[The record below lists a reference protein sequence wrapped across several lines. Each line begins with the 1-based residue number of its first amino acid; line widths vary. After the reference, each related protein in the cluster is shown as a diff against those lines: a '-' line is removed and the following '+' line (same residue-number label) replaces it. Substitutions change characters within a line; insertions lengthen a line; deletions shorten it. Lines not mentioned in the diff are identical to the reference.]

1 MEAKRSSSFQSSPS
15 ASRPHVQEYHPTKQ
29 LKKVVSGPPQL
40 GFLPQGFGDSMK
52 MLDGLFQMNTNEMSS
67 GSPPPEFSSRSS
79 NPALAGAGSATR
91 DQNQDQADLTPEEA
105 VFAER
110 CRKLSHW
117 KARLAAAK
125 KKISEGMAEK
135 EEAERILDILAL
147 QDQVDCRESSSSDLE
162 PSSDRGWSS
171 VQRTSSDPSFRFWL
185 L

>member
-117 KARLAAAK
+117 KARLAAVSLRQAQ
-125 KKISEGMAEK
+125 IH
-135 EEAERILDILAL
+135 LFPLPPPL
-147 QDQVDCRESSSSDLE
+147 
-162 PSSDRGWSS
+162 PSAVWSS
-171 VQRTSSDPSFRFWL
+171 RSPFPLFPSFPSL
-185 L
+185 LLGFLPHVRSLGRRSSAI